1 MRERLTDAVKYRRA
15 KAHLLSV
22 HRRGYGDVKLALD
35 AGVPMPL
42 LVAVHDRWTIEDGD
56 CGHEYS
62 ATNRAF
68 QEVRRFVTD
77 GGLPAHI
84 ERLLSATRAE
94 RVPDLKVFVGHVG
107 HAKSHPGRWAKSR
120 DWAEECLAYVEAG
133 HYVGGGIW
141 ELLPLDL
148 QQKYHPDTA
157 QWTGLVRA
165 ASLYDVAVP
174 DLAEYIPAL
183 RTRANDDLDVR
194 GWGYVWE
201 PIAHMLME
209 FGPGRT
215 RLLMNA
221 GLTFNEGIACEAD
234 DETLALMGALRAAS

>member
-1 MRERLTDAVKYRRA
+1 MRERLTAAVKYRCA
-15 KAHLLSV
+15 KSHLLSG
-22 HRRGYGDVKLALD
+22 HRRGYGDVKLALA

-42 LVAVHDRWTIEDGD
+42 LVAVHDRLMTEDGD
-56 CGHEYS
+56 CGYEYS

-68 QEVRRFVTD
+68 QKVRRFVAD
-77 GGLPAHI
+77 GGNPQHLERFLRATPAD
-84 ERLLSATRAE
+84 
-94 RVPDLKVFVGHVG
+94 RVPDLHIFVGHVG
-107 HAKSHPGRWAKSR
+107 HAKRQGGQWAKSR

-133 HYVGGGIW
+133 HYAGYGIW

-148 QQKYHPDTA
+148 SEKYHPSTA
-157 QWTGLVRA
+157 QWTGLVRTA
-165 ASLYDVAVP
+165 NLYDVAVP

-194 GWGYVWE
+194 GWGYAWE

-209 FGPGRT
+209 FGPART

-221 GLTFNEGIACEAD
+221 GLTFNEGVACAAD